1 LRQWDDEEP
10 RCINPGAPVGGRK
23 NARCGLQPDI
33 GAFCTG
39 AISLPYEPVSTCGS
53 ISAQGGLLFTLWYDL
68 PHRPT
73 RDADLLGFG
82 PSDPASI
89 AQTFRDIVNIQ
100 VEDGITFDPESIS
113 VEEIR
118 KEAGYAG
125 ARVLIAATL
134 SNARCKT
141 QIDIGFGDAV
151 TPGPVHAVYPV
162 LIEDLPAPR
171 LRTYPAYTV
180 VAEKLHAIALLG
192 MTNSRLKDY
201 MDLSVL
207 LDREVLD
214 ADILAEAIAA
224 TFVRRGMPVPTEL
237 PVGLTEE
244 FGNDSTRQ
252 AMWTAFLKRNQ
263 MAVTPLLGVV
273 ETLRNILGPVLLR
286 AAAFASAPGFVDA
299 EQRNPSQ
306 QA

>member
-1 LRQWDDEEP
+1 M
-10 RCINPGAPVGGRK
+10 
-23 NARCGLQPDI
+23 
-33 GAFCTG
+33 
-39 AISLPYEPVSTCGS
+39 
-53 ISAQGGLLFTLWYDL
+53 
-68 PHRPT
+68 
-73 RDADLLGFG
+73 
-82 PSDPASI
+82 
-89 AQTFRDIVNIQ
+89 
-100 VEDGITFDPESIS
+100 S

-134 SNARCKT
+134 ANARCKT

-162 LIEDLPAPR
+162 LIEELPAPR

-214 ADILAEAIAA
+214 ADIPAEAIAA
-224 TFVRRGMPVPTEL
+224 TFVRREMQVPTEL

-244 FGNDSTRQ
+244 FGNDPTRQ
-252 AMWTAFLKRNQ
+252 AMWAAFLKKNQ
-263 MAVTPLLGVV
+263 LAVRPLIEVV
-273 ETLRNILGPVLLR
+273 ETLCNTLGPALIR
-286 AAAFASAPGFVDA
+286 AAAFASASGFVDA
-299 EQRNPSQ
+299 EKRNPSQ